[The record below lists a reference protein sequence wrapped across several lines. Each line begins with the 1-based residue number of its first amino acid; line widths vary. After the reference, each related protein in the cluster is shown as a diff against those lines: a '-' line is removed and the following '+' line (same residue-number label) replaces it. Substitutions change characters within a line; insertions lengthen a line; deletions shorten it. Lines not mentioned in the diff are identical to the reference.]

1 MHLYPTK
8 TVGHL
13 SFPSSKDCTPC
24 YPDIDYDTEF
34 VIHLVAH
41 ALQSNPPLTSISYT
55 AYTETVYQT
64 VYISTYEFWYK
75 VSKVNYFIYSFLI
88 CLNTV

>member
-8 TVGHL
+8 AAGHL

-24 YPDIDYDTEF
+24 YSDIDYDTEF
-34 VIHLVAH
+34 VICLVAH
-41 ALQSNPPLTSISYT
+41 ALQSNLPPTSISYT

-64 VYISTYEFWYK
+64 VYVSTHEF
-75 VSKVNYFIYSFLI
+75 
-88 CLNTV
+88 

>member
-8 TVGHL
+8 AVGYL
-13 SFPSSKDCTPC
+13 SFPSSKGCTPC
-24 YPDIDYDTEF
+24 YPNIYYNTEF
-34 VIHLVAH
+34 VICLVAH
-41 ALQSNPPLTSISYT
+41 TLQSNPSPTSIPYT

-64 VYISTYEFWYK
+64 VYVSTHEFWYK

>member
-8 TVGHL
+8 AAGHL
-13 SFPSSKDCTPC
+13 LFPSSKGYTPC

-34 VIHLVAH
+34 VICLVAH
-41 ALQSNPPLTSISYT
+41 ALQSNPPPTFISYT

-64 VYISTYEFWYK
+64 VYISTYEF
-75 VSKVNYFIYSFLI
+75 
-88 CLNTV
+88 